1 MSLTTIPNQPIN
13 LTDPVILT
21 DCPDKDPP
29 MLIAEGDPIVFQFLQ
44 ERCEGAEQYLEPI
57 SPSDW
62 IDNPGWT
69 LGAGFASLVVGNG
82 GQYIEESLWTATLGE
97 VYDVEIEV
105 AAVSGGGFFVQVG
118 GTQRAIFTP
127 GTHRFTISAAIATF
141 TRVVAVADT
150 SAGTI
155 TSLKVYEANRD
166 FTVAITQGETDVE
179 VYNPMDDPEMF
190 VYNGQHVT
198 FNKFFTED
206 VTGCFNIEL
215 RDNCTGYPL
224 TYCSQPFKVVEC
236 REGLVVR
243 TCNDDD
249 AMGFVA
255 GYFQARLLA
264 SLVRPSWDF
273 EVSEERLSNGVLNR
287 HFVERQA
294 VYQLSIEIVG
304 ASLHQWLAALPM
316 FDHLYIG
323 QTEWSADADGYAPA
337 YGDAQ
342 TGNAGALV
350 TVRDP
355 NTVLRRV
362 RCEDIGAGCNPKNDP
377 ICNPANADVAIVVS
391 EGQLVLRVDVYS
403 SLGFVV
409 QEIEYSINGVDQ
421 TPIPVGGV
429 PGVYGA
435 GDIVEGDVVRVTL
448 VNAKDPLC
456 NDARAALTALS
467 VCETVAGV
475 EGCQHFTLNYLG
487 DNQLYFLV
495 NLSAPEEGQFLTVIA
510 PDGQDYTVA
519 QGEQLDFLGEEH
531 TGIYCAYSSDE
542 DGNPIAAIW
551 NDLNVGGPDPTN
563 VDFSIADLDLAGVDL
578 VSTMDQEG
586 LTLFNAE
593 FDAAPDFTHMASLR
607 WLNLGS
613 CSFPSLPIT
622 TGLDL
627 TGYYLEF
634 CGLTTAPSFTGF
646 PNISNV
652 VLGGNSLPSA
662 EVDRVIIEVA
672 ATNTT
677 DGLGAITLDNQTPLA
692 PRTSASDAAVTNL
705 LGRTP
710 GWTVNVDS

>member
-141 TRVVAVADT
+141 TRVVAIGDT

-224 TYCSQPFKVVEC
+224 MYCSQPFKVVEC

-475 EGCQHFTLNYLG
+475 EGCQHFSFELFGESVLIRIGG
-487 DNQLYFLV
+487 DVGGYWSV
-495 NLSAPEEGQFLTVIA
+495 VGPSG
-510 PDGQDYTVA
+510 
-519 QGEQLDFLGEEH
+519 FLGAIPSDNADYAFAEA
-531 TGIYCAYSSDE
+531 GDYCVYSSDE
-542 DGNPIAAIW
+542 DGVPLAAEW
-551 NDLNVGGPDPTN
+551 NNVGLFNFLDTQTIRNTN
-563 VDFSIADLDLAGVDL
+563 FSRVSLQQDGDGVAL
-578 VSTMDQEG
+578 LSIYGAEFTAAPNYAHMDQ
-586 LTLFNAE
+586 L
-593 FDAAPDFTHMASLR
+593 
-607 WLNLGS
+607 
-613 CSFPSLPIT
+613 
-622 TGLDL
+622 TGLQFQYCTMPAPPIISGNAILNRLQVSDCL
-627 TGYYLEF
+627 
-634 CGLTTAPSFTGF
+634 LTTAPS
-646 PNISNV
+646 
-652 VLGGNSLPSA
+652 VLGNPSLTFLELIANNLPTSEVNRFLAEGSA
-662 EVDRVIIEVA
+662 NFTSTSGDI
-672 ATNTT
+672 
-677 DGLGAITLDNQTPLA
+677 DLSGQTPAA
-692 PRTSASDAAVTNL
+692 PPSGAGLTAKAEL
-705 LGRTP
+705 EGRTP
-710 GWTVNVDS
+710 GWTITVDP

>member
-141 TRVVAVADT
+141 TLVVAVADT

-155 TSLKVYEANRD
+155 ISLKVYEANRD

-179 VYNPMDDPEMF
+179 VYNPINDPEMF

-206 VTGCFNIEL
+206 ITGCFNIEL

-475 EGCQHFTLNYLG
+475 EGCQHFTFDYDGDTALLIGVNYEIADPTG
-487 DNQLYFLV
+487 YT
-495 NLSAPEEGQFLTVIA
+495 TVIP
-510 PDGQDYTVA
+510 PDGIPITLDNTDTFQFTNDGH
-519 QGEQLDFLGEEH
+519 QGS
-531 TGIYCAYSSDE
+531 YCVYSSDV
-542 DGNPIAAIW
+542 DGNPIADEWAAMSLI
-551 NDLNVGGPDPTN
+551 GSPSGSITN
-563 VDFSIADLDLAGVDL
+563 VDVSGVNIVSDPLSIDGI
-578 VSTMDQEG
+578 S
-586 LTLFNAE
+586 FNGAVFTE
-593 FDAAPDFTHMASLR
+593 DPDFGYMTQCEWISFQA
-607 WLNLGS
+607 
-613 CSFPSLPIT
+613 CSMPSLPVT
-622 TGLDL
+622 SAMPQLKGYVLGQCGLSVAPTYTGLPLLEQVGLNLNNLPVSEVNRVLVQASDTFTGASGLIDL
-627 TGYYLEF
+627 SGQTPAAPPSGA
-634 CGLTTAPSFTGF
+634 GLTAKTE
-646 PNISNV
+646 
-652 VLGGNSLPSA
+652 L
-662 EVDRVIIEVA
+662 E
-672 ATNTT
+672 
-677 DGLGAITLDNQTPLA
+677 
-692 PRTSASDAAVTNL
+692 
-705 LGRTP
+705 GRTP
-710 GWTVNVDS
+710 GWTVTVDP

>member
-69 LGAGFASLVVGNG
+69 IGAGFASLVVGNG

-127 GTHRFTISAAIATF
+127 GTHRFTVSAAIATF
-141 TRVVAVADT
+141 TRVVAIADT

-179 VYNPMDDPEMF
+179 VYNPINDPEMF

-294 VYQLSIEIVG
+294 VYQLNIEIVG

-403 SLGFVV
+403 SLGFIV

-475 EGCQHFTLNYLG
+475 EGCQHFTFNYDGSTLLALAIDASNPQEGNYL
-487 DNQLYFLV
+487 
-495 NLSAPEEGQFLTVIA
+495 TVVA
-510 PDGQDYTVA
+510 PDGEIYTVA
-519 QGEQLDFLGEEH
+519 SGDFLLFEGNTHDGSYCGFSSDAEGNPQAKTWSGLNMLSDVEVGLSNIDLSNVHIVGVDVNAEQL
-531 TGIYCAYSSDE
+531 
-542 DGNPIAAIW
+542 AIQ
-551 NDLNVGGPDPTN
+551 GA
-563 VDFSIADLDLAGVDL
+563 S
-578 VSTMDQEG
+578 
-586 LTLFNAE
+586 
-593 FDAAPDFTHMASLR
+593 FDAAPDYRYMTGLQVMRFTDCTFAA
-607 WLNLGS
+607 
-613 CSFPSLPIT
+613 LPIT
-622 TGLDL
+622 AGMPWLVGYGLQR
-627 TGYYLEF
+627 
-634 CGLTTAPSFTGF
+634 CGLSLAPSFLDL
-646 PNISNV
+646 PNITALDLANNNLPASEVNR
-652 VLGGNSLPSA
+652 VLEEASA
-662 EVDRVIIEVA
+662 TFTSSSGVIGIA
-672 ATNTT
+672 A
-677 DGLGAITLDNQTPLA
+677 QTPAA
-692 PRTSASDAAVTNL
+692 PPSGAGLTAKAEL
-705 LGRTP
+705 EGRSP
-710 GWTVNVDS
+710 GWTVTVDP